1 MGLGPWANPHGSL
14 GNNPK
19 VSIPWSPGAPMAPPI
34 WGFTNITNILVSF
47 TSKFTNILEFI
58 SKFTNILVNL
68 LVIDHSICNIL
79 PCNNLT

>member
-1 MGLGPWANPHGSL
+1 MQPRPQGPDGP
-14 GNNPK
+14 
-19 VSIPWSPGAPMAPPI
+19 PPI

-68 LVIDHSICNIL
+68 LVIDHSVCNIL
-79 PCNNLT
+79 PWNNLTRLVIFFGGSSDRGSTRSR